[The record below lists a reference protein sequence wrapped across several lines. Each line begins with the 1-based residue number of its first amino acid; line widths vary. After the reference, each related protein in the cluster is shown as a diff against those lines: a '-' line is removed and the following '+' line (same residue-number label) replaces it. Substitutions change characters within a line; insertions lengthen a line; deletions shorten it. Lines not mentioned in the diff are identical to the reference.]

1 MNRTFKLYVK
11 TSCPY
16 CHMASKLIADNGMVY
31 ECHALDNKRELLQE
45 VQAKHNWKTVPM
57 VFETTNGQ
65 EKFIGGYDDLCEYLK
80 SGKQVLR
87 G

>member
-11 TSCPY
+11 NSCPY
-16 CHMASKLIADNGMVY
+16 CHMASSLIAEKGMTY
-31 ECHALDNKRELLQE
+31 ESHALDNQRELLQE
-45 VQAKHNWKTVPM
+45 VQAKHSWKTVPM

-65 EKFIGGYDDLCEYLK
+65 EKFIGGYDDLREYLD